1 MSLIMKY
8 HTLRDMAIIAAAMA
22 GIVLGFFVEGLK
34 SGTNAAFTYLNANN
48 ETLERAVEN
57 KLPAAWREQ

>member
-1 MSLIMKY
+1 
-8 HTLRDMAIIAAAMA
+8 MAIIAAAMA

-34 SGTNAAFTYLNANN
+34 SGTNAAFTYMNSNN